1 MRRPQIAYGLGVT
14 AAAGFLIAGMFAA
27 PKASQAMPT
36 FAQAYGLQCSACHTQ
51 VPLLNAYG
59 RYLQRTGYSSLDRTV
74 VARAVPI
81 WLGESAVYN
90 STAGSGTGTPR
101 TSLGNFALHGVGF
114 ITPDVTFHAQQW
126 ITQNDQSGT
135 VDTLWLTFNNLLR
148 HDGHLFVGKILNPA
162 PAPYSQD
169 FELDPAAA
177 STTGVGEHAWGA
189 TYNNR
194 WGARMAYV
202 HKALDVEAG
211 YYLAGEDLNG
221 LTDFGPGDKTFQWK
235 LAYARPDFP
244 IEVGAF
250 GSNGSIPVST
260 GTDNYNSV
268 AGYVQVDPG
277 RFGRPGLF
285 AVYQRGRD
293 GNPGVDATSGNVMPA
308 STSRGASF
316 ALFEPILRGGATL
329 ALRHDFN
336 DNGFGTLSNGNA
348 LNLGF
353 NVPHFQ
359 YAHGYLEANLGGNSA
374 LAGASGG
381 PTWKGML
388 WLTLPIKNL
397 PTTAAAAAPA
407 PASSAG
413 PTTSVAPSTAA
424 SPAATSGL
432 PHATSASPAA
442 SAGNASAGRSS
453 TVAAA
458 TSTGGAAHGKTLFTA
473 NCSACHGAG
482 GAGGGAGPSLKGE
495 KSKKDAA
502 AVAAWIKNPAPPM
515 PKLYPSPLSEKD
527 VSDVAAYIETL

>member
-1 MRRPQIAYGLGVT
+1 VPRRQIAYGVGVA

-27 PKASQAMPT
+27 PKPSQAMPT
-36 FAQAYGLQCSACHTQ
+36 FAQAFGLQCSACHTQ

-59 RYLQRTGYSSLDRTV
+59 RYLQRTGYASLDRTV
-74 VARAVPI
+74 LARAIPV
-81 WLGESAVYN
+81 WLGESAVYD

-101 TSLGNFALHGVGF
+101 TSLGNFALHGVGYV
-114 ITPDVTFHAQQW
+114 TPDVTFHAQQW

-135 VDTLWLTFNNLLR
+135 VDTLWLTYNNLLH
-148 HDGHLFVGKILNPA
+148 HDGHLFAGKILNPA

-169 FELDPAAA
+169 FELDGAAA
-177 STTGVGEHAWGA
+177 STTGVGEHDWGG

-211 YYLAGEDLNG
+211 YFLTGEDLNG

-244 IEVGAF
+244 VEFGVF
-250 GSNGSIPVST
+250 GSNGSIPVSI
-260 GTDNYNSV
+260 GTDNYSSV

-277 RFGRPGLF
+277 HYGRPGAF
-285 AVYQRGRD
+285 AVYQSGRD
-293 GNPGVDATSGNVMPA
+293 GNPGIDGASGNVMPA
-308 STSRGASF
+308 TSSRGASF
-316 ALFEPILRGGATL
+316 ALFEPIFRGGAML

-374 LAGASGG
+374 LTGAGGG
-381 PTWKGML
+381 PTWKGMF
-388 WLTLPIKNL
+388 WLTLPIKNV
-397 PTTAAAAAPA
+397 TTTAAAPA
-407 PASSAG
+407 PVTSAAPLASAPRANSSSPPNSANASA
-413 PTTSVAPSTAA
+413 SV
-424 SPAATSGL
+424 SPAAAPGN
-432 PHATSASPAA
+432 TSASEPK
-442 SAGNASAGRSS
+442 

-458 TSTGGAAHGKTLFTA
+458 AAGGAAHGKTLYAA
-473 NCSACHGAG
+473 NCAACHGAG

-495 KSKKDAA
+495 KSKKDQA